1 MGPPPLSQVV
11 PESIPAREERA
22 EAGPLPRDWDRQ
34 EYSRELAPVQAGY
47 HSGLC
52 HGVRAQDWDGESP
65 ESQGI
70 QVETGGQHLHHGR
83 SRHAPVEGLE
93 HLKCLQSGLRSSRL
107 TENLREVERPSIA
120 DLSSSWLGLRA
131 WEPTSGSLSAH
142 TL

>member
-22 EAGPLPRDWDRQ
+22 EAGPLPSDWDRQ

-65 ESQGI
+65 GSHGI

-107 TENLREVERPSIA
+107 TENLRGGREAE
-120 DLSSSWLGLRA
+120 
-131 WEPTSGSLSAH
+131 H
-142 TL
+142 C